1 MVGRRPVVNWPANV
15 SPGESAMRKLLD
27 VLNARPR
34 DRVIAAPGVYDMV
47 SLRMAAAMGF
57 DALYMTGYGTVA
69 SHLGLP
75 DAGLASY
82 ADMVGRV
89 EAMARMAETPLI
101 ADGDTGYGG
110 LLNVRHAVC
119 GYARAGAAA
128 IQLEDQEFPKKCG
141 HTPGRRVIPADDMVR
156 KIAVAVE
163 ARTSP
168 DFLIVARTD
177 ARASLG
183 LAEAI
188 RRARAYAEAGADM
201 LFVESPQSEAEM
213 EEIAREFGSKPLVA
227 NMVEGGRTPML
238 EPKRLA
244 EIGYALAIYPV
255 AGLLSAAAALEIVYR
270 RIRDTGSS
278 LGSPA
283 PLYPFAEMNRL
294 MGFED
299 VWRFD
304 KDHAES

>member
-1 MVGRRPVVNWPANV
+1 
-15 SPGESAMRKLLD
+15 MRKLID

-89 EAMARMAETPLI
+89 EAMARMSETPLI

-110 LLNVRHAVC
+110 LLNVRHTVR
-119 GYARAGAAA
+119 GYERAGAAA

-141 HTPGRRVIPADDMVR
+141 HTPGRRVVSAEDMVR
-156 KIAVAVE
+156 KIAVAAE

-168 DFLIVARTD
+168 DFLIIARTD
-177 ARASLG
+177 ARSSLG

-188 RRARAYAEAGADM
+188 RRARTYSEAGADI
-201 LFVESPQSEAEM
+201 LFVESPESPAEM
-213 EEIAREFGSKPLVA
+213 EEIGRELGDKPLVA

-238 EPKRLA
+238 GAARLA
-244 EIGYALAIYPV
+244 EIGYAIAIYPV
-255 AGLLSAAAALEIVYR
+255 AGLLSAAAALNTVYR
-270 RIRDTGSS
+270 QIRETGSS
-278 LGSPA
+278 LGAPT

-294 MGFED
+294 MGFEE
-299 VWRFD
+299 VWAFD
-304 KDHAES
+304 KAHTEI